1 MKNPLKIVIV
11 GASGK
16 MGQTLIKQI
25 LADSDLLLTGAV
37 DQPSCSIL
45 GVDAGSL
52 IGIKT
57 DVIID
62 DDFETVIKKGDY
74 LIDFTRPEASIGYL
88 EACIKNNVKYILGT
102 TGFSDEEKQKISQ
115 AAKDISICF
124 APNMSVGV
132 NLLVSLVEDAT
143 KVLHED
149 FDMEIIESHH
159 SEKIDAPS
167 GTAIRLGEAIAK
179 TANLNL
185 KKNGVFHR
193 EGNTNRRKNNEIGFS
208 TIRGGDIVGDHTVL
222 FAGDGERIELTHKA
236 GNRSTFAIGAIKAV
250 KFLSNHDAGLFDM
263 MDVLNLKNK

>member
-1 MKNPLKIVIV
+1 MRNPLKIIVV

-37 DQPSCSIL
+37 DQPSSNIL
-45 GVDAGSL
+45 GMDAGSL

-57 DVIID
+57 GIMIND
-62 DDFETVIKKGDY
+62 DIKSVIKKGDY

-88 EACIKNNVKYILGT
+88 TVCIKNNVKYVLGT
-102 TGFSDEEKQKISQ
+102 TGFSDEEKQKIAQ
-115 AAKDISICF
+115 AAEDISICF

-179 TANLNL
+179 TANLSL
-185 KKNGVFHR
+185 KENGVFHR
-193 EGNTNRRKNNEIGFS
+193 EGNTNKRKKNEIGFS

-236 GNRSTFAIGAIKAV
+236 GSRSTFAIGAIKAV
-250 KFLSNHDAGLFDM
+250 KFLSNHEAGLFDM
-263 MDVLNLKNK
+263 VDVLNLKK

>member
-1 MKNPLKIVIV
+1 MRNPLKIIVV

-37 DQPSCSIL
+37 DQLSSNIL
-45 GVDAGSL
+45 GMDAGSL

-57 DVIID
+57 GIMIND
-62 DDFETVIKKGDY
+62 DIKSVIKKGDY

-88 EACIKNNVKYILGT
+88 TVCIKNNVKYILGT

-143 KVLHED
+143 KVLLED

-179 TANLNL
+179 TANLSL
-185 KKNGVFHR
+185 KENGVFHR
-193 EGNTNRRKNNEIGFS
+193 EGNTNRRKKNEIGFS

-236 GNRSTFAIGAIKAV
+236 GSRSTFAIGAIKAV
-250 KFLSNHDAGLFDM
+250 KFLSNHEAGLFDM
-263 MDVLNLKNK
+263 MDVLNLKK